1 MPYSWREKNDIV
13 VILDAIILYKT
24 SSSTLFM
31 ALNKD
36 CVNLMDVPIKQLRM
50 AIAKAMVEVVV
61 NAPPLDAT
69 DP

>member
-1 MPYSWREKNDIV
+1 
-13 VILDAIILYKT
+13 
-24 SSSTLFM
+24 M

-36 CVNLMDVPIKQLRM
+36 CVNLMDVSIEQLRM

-61 NAPPLDAT
+61 NAPSLDAT